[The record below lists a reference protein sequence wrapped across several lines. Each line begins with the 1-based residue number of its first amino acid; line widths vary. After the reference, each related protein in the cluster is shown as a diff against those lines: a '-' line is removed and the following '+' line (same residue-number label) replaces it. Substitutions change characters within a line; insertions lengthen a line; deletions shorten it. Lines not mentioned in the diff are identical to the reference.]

1 MSAAPTILLRD
12 DAALRVFDTGQ
23 GRLPVVF
30 QHGLGGDA
38 NQVAQN
44 FPDQPSYRRLTVECR
59 AQGASSAGSRRPFSI
74 TMFADDVLAAADA
87 AGLDRFVAGGI
98 SMGAAIA
105 LRLAARHPD
114 RVLGLVLVR
123 PAWAFDAAPCNMRP
137 YVEVAEL
144 IRRLPLAEAHDAFAS
159 SATSAR
165 FRAEAPDNLAS
176 LLGFFA
182 RENATTFAEVMQEI
196 ANDGPGV
203 TQAAAARLAIPSTTF
218 AEVMQEIANDGPGVT
233 QAAAAR
239 LAIPSLVIGSG
250 IDLVHPLATARELGE
265 TIPDAAFVQVTP
277 KAADKDRHFAEIRAA
292 IGGFLDRHFNNQDQS

>member
-1 MSAAPTILLRD
+1 MGAAPTTVLRD

-23 GRLPVVF
+23 GGLLVVF

-38 NQVAQN
+38 AQVAQN
-44 FPDQPSYRRLTVECR
+44 FPDSPSYRRLTVECR
-59 AQGASSAGSRRPFSI
+59 AQGGSGAGGKRPFSI
-74 TMFADDVLAAADA
+74 AMFADDVLATADA

-114 RVLGLVLVR
+114 RVLGLALVR
-123 PAWAFDAAPCNMRP
+123 PAWAFDAAPQNMRP
-137 YVEVAEL
+137 YTEVADL
-144 IRRLPLAEAHDAFAS
+144 IRRLPLAEARDAFAS

-182 RENATTFAEVMQEI
+182 RENAAIFAEVMQAI

-203 TQAAAARLAIPSTTF
+203 TQTEAAKLAIP
-218 AEVMQEIANDGPGVT
+218 A
-233 QAAAAR
+233 
-239 LAIPSLVIGSG
+239 LVVGSG
-250 IDLVHPLATARELGE
+250 IDLVHPLAIARELAG
-265 TIPDAAFVQVTP
+265 TIPNAAFAEVTP
-277 KAADKDRHFAEIRAA
+277 KATDKDRHFAEIRAA
-292 IGGFLDRHFNNQDQS
+292 IGGFLDRNFNNQDPS

>member
-1 MSAAPTILLRD
+1 MGAAPAILLRD

-23 GRLPVVF
+23 GFPIVF

-38 NQVAQN
+38 AQVAQN
-44 FPDQPSYRRLTVECR
+44 FPDGPSYRRLTVECR
-59 AQGASSAGSRRPFSI
+59 AQGGSGAGTTRPFSI
-74 TMFADDVLAAADA
+74 AMFADDALAAADA

-105 LRLAARHPD
+105 LQLAARHPD

-123 PAWAFDAAPCNMRP
+123 PAWAFDAAPQNMLP

-144 IRRLPLAEAHDAFAS
+144 IRSHPLDEARDIFAA
-159 SATSAR
+159 SATAAR
-165 FRAEAPDNLAS
+165 FRTEAPDNLAS

-182 RENATTFAEVMQEI
+182 RDNAAVFAEVMQAI

-203 TQAAAARLAIPSTTF
+203 TRATAAGLALPT
-218 AEVMQEIANDGPGVT
+218 
-233 QAAAAR
+233 
-239 LAIPSLVIGSG
+239 LVIGSG
-250 IDLVHPLATARELGE
+250 IDLVHPLATARELAGA
-265 TIPDAAFVQVTP
+265 IPDAAFAEVTP

-292 IGGFLDRHFNNQDQS
+292 IGGFLDGHFNNQDQS

>member
-1 MSAAPTILLRD
+1 MGAAPTTLLRD

-23 GRLPVVF
+23 GGLPVVF

-203 TQAAAARLAIPSTTF
+203 TQAAAARLAIPS
-218 AEVMQEIANDGPGVT
+218 
-233 QAAAAR
+233 
-239 LAIPSLVIGSG
+239 LVIGSG

>member
-1 MSAAPTILLRD
+1 MGAAPSIMLRD
-12 DAALRVFDTGQ
+12 DAELRVFDTGQ
-23 GRLPVVF
+23 ARLPVVF

-38 NQVAQN
+38 AQVAQN

-59 AQGASSAGSRRPFSI
+59 AQGASGAGGRRPFSI
-74 TMFADDVLAAADA
+74 AMFADDVLAAADA

-123 PAWAFDAAPCNMRP
+123 PAWAFDTAPQNMRP
-137 YVEVAEL
+137 YVEVADL
-144 IRRLPLAEAHDAFAS
+144 IRRLPLAEARDAFAS

-165 FRAEAPDNLAS
+165 FRTEAPDNLAS
-176 LLGFFA
+176 LRGFFA
-182 RENATTFAEVMQEI
+182 RENATVFAEVMQAI

-203 TQAAAARLAIPSTTF
+203 TRAAAARLSIP
-218 AEVMQEIANDGPGVT
+218 A
-233 QAAAAR
+233 
-239 LAIPSLVIGSG
+239 LVVGSG
-250 IDLVHPLATARELGE
+250 IDLVHPLATASELAE
-265 TIPDAAFVQVTP
+265 TIPNAAFAEVTP

-292 IGGFLDRHFNNQDQS
+292 INGFLDRHFNNQDRS

>member
-1 MSAAPTILLRD
+1 MGSAPTMLLRD
-12 DAALRVFDTGQ
+12 EAALRVFDTGQ
-23 GRLPVVF
+23 GRLPAVF

-38 NQVAQN
+38 AQVAQN

-59 AQGASSAGSRRPFSI
+59 AQGGSSAGSKRPFSI
-74 TMFADDVLAAADA
+74 AMFADDVLAAADA

-105 LRLAARHPD
+105 LHLASRHPD

-123 PAWAFDAAPCNMRP
+123 PAWAFAAAPQNMRP
-137 YVEVAEL
+137 YTEVADL
-144 IRRLPLAEAHDAFAS
+144 IRRLPLAEAREAFAS

-165 FRAEAPDNLAS
+165 FRTEAPDNLAS

-182 RENATTFAEVMQEI
+182 RESADVFAEVMQAI

-203 TQAAAARLAIPSTTF
+203 TRAQAAGLAIPTL
-218 AEVMQEIANDGPGVT
+218 I
-233 QAAAAR
+233 
-239 LAIPSLVIGSG
+239 IGSG
-250 IDLVHPLATARELGE
+250 IDLVHPLATARELAE
-265 TIPDAAFVQVTP
+265 TIPNAVFAEVTP

-292 IGGFLDRHFNNQDQS
+292 IGGFLDTNFNNQDPS

>member
-203 TQAAAARLAIPSTTF
+203 TQAAAARLAIPS
-218 AEVMQEIANDGPGVT
+218 
-233 QAAAAR
+233 
-239 LAIPSLVIGSG
+239 LVIGSD

>member
-30 QHGLGGDA
+30 QHGLGGDVA
-38 NQVAQN
+38 QVAQN
-44 FPDQPSYRRLTVECR
+44 FPDSPSYRRLTVECR

-203 TQAAAARLAIPSTTF
+203 TQAAAARLAIPS
-218 AEVMQEIANDGPGVT
+218 
-233 QAAAAR
+233 
-239 LAIPSLVIGSG
+239 LVIGSG